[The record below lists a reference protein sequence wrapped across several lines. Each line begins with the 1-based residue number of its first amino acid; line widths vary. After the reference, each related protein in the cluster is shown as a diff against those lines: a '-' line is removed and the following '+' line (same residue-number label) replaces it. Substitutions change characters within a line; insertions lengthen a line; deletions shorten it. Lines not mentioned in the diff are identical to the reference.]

1 LETNEKEKFEEIK
14 STLPGDKRFHVR
26 HRKQR
31 RKLRI
36 VPNIPGILRFIRD
49 VVTKTPLLL
58 LMLALVVLWLL
69 TSWGI
74 YLVEHDVNEYMS
86 SYTHTLWWSFAAMQT
101 QGAPAPI
108 TNVGIIIGAVW
119 SVISTIAFFGVII
132 GTMYSYYTIPQ
143 RHFSR
148 ELIGA
153 LQYNLEE
160 LEDLSIDELEG
171 LKDTVARLV
180 NVQVSRLKKNNQN
193 H

>member
-1 LETNEKEKFEEIK
+1 METSEKEP
-14 STLPGDKRFHVR
+14 SPFHGNRSFRVR
-26 HRKQR
+26 HREQR
-31 RKLRI
+31 KKLRL
-36 VPNIPGILRFIRD
+36 VPNIPGILRFIKD

-58 LMLALVVLWLL
+58 LMLGLILLWLL

-74 YLVEHDVNEYMS
+74 YLAEHNVNEYMS
-86 SYTHTLWWSFAAMQT
+86 TYTHTLWWSFAAMQT

-180 NVQVSRLKKNNQN
+180 NVQISRLKKNNQSQ
-193 H
+193 